1 MMPWA
6 LYVTSWLI
14 ASPNIASPYAGK
26 PMPDASQLKDRIESA
41 IPGAQ
46 AQVQSPD
53 NVHFTARVVS
63 ERFAGLSRI
72 EQHKLV
78 YEIFD
83 GELGADIHA
92 LSLKTETP

>member
-1 MMPWA
+1 MPTA
-6 LYVTSWLI
+6 EE
-14 ASPNIASPYAGK
+14 
-26 PMPDASQLKDRIESA
+26 LKRRIEDA
-41 IPGAQ
+41 IPGAR
-46 AQVQSPD
+46 ADVESAD

-63 ERFAGLSRI
+63 DRFAGRSRI

-83 GELGADIHA
+83 GELGGDIHA